1 LGWWG
6 RQIVCCLA
14 DSRKFKLLYGVE
26 PNPRADLAAF
36 ARGFGL
42 TIEADLGAVLR
53 NWEVEGFILA
63 TCRFQKLR
71 FARSADAIRPG
82 LYVRRCLRGAR
93 SSACPVHA
101 FQAKNEDVICS
112 P

>member
-26 PNPRADLAAF
+26 SNPRADLAAF

-71 FARSADAIRPG
+71 FRA
-82 LYVRRCLRGAR
+82 
-93 SSACPVHA
+93 
-101 FQAKNEDVICS
+101 
-112 P
+112 